1 MTKFFCKKS
10 AEKCKK
16 AFFEYPIEANGAEKT
31 SIMGA
36 KVIFFCL
43 CHRLC
48 VSLHTKNKHY
58 KQNTSIVK
66 KVLGLGN
73 ALTDMLLQVSEG
85 DLRELG
91 YPKGSMN
98 LISKQEAANIQQ
110 RFASV
115 RKRLVAGGSA
125 CNAISTIAS
134 LGGKAAF
141 IGKIG
146 NDEVGDFYRE
156 DMLKN
161 NVKPMLLTSQQEMS
175 GCSIVLITPDGER
188 TFATYLGA
196 AAEMQPEDIQKEAFI
211 GYDIFH
217 IEGYLVQN
225 HDLIAKAIRMAKESG
240 CTVSLDLAS
249 YNVVNENHL
258 FLKELIRQYVDI
270 VFANED
276 ESFAYTHLN
285 PEESAAKIAE
295 QCDIAVVKVGKRGSY
310 VQQGSQRHHIGAI
323 TTNCTDS
330 TGAGDLYAG
339 GFLHAL
345 SNGFD
350 LRKCGEI
357 GTIAAGRVV
366 EIIGTKLSEDT
377 WEEIRRICALY
388 RGFSSIR

>member
-1 MTKFFCKKS
+1 MRWQEMAQKKQPLWVQKSFFF
-10 AEKCKK
+10 AH
-16 AFFEYPIEANGAEKT
+16 
-31 SIMGA
+31 
-36 KVIFFCL
+36 VIDYAYL
-43 CHRLC
+43 CSR
-48 VSLHTKNKHY
+48 KNKHN
-58 KQNTSIVK
+58 KQHTDIVK

-73 ALTDMLLQVSEG
+73 ALTDMLLQVSED

-98 LISKQEAANIQQ
+98 LISKLEAAAIQQ

-115 RKRLVAGGSA
+115 RKRLVAGGSS

-161 NVKPMLLTSQQEMS
+161 NVKPMLLTSHQEMS

-196 AAEMQPEDIQKEAFI
+196 AAEMQSEDIQKEAFI

-240 CTVSLDLAS
+240 CMVSLDLAS

-285 PEESAAKIAE
+285 PKESASKSAE

-310 VQQGSQRHHIGAI
+310 VQQGSQCYHIGAI
-323 TTNCTDS
+323 TTSCTDS

>member
-1 MTKFFCKKS
+1 M
-10 AEKCKK
+10 
-16 AFFEYPIEANGAEKT
+16 
-31 SIMGA
+31 
-36 KVIFFCL
+36 
-43 CHRLC
+43 
-48 VSLHTKNKHY
+48 
-58 KQNTSIVK
+58 K

-73 ALTDMLLQVSEG
+73 ALTDILLQVSEE

-91 YPKGSMN
+91 LPKGSMN
-98 LISKQEAANIQQ
+98 LITMEQAEAIQTH
-110 RFASV
+110 FAMV
-115 RKRLVAGGSA
+115 RKRMVAGGSA
-125 CNAISTIAS
+125 SNTITTIAQ

-156 DMLKN
+156 DLIKN
-161 NVKPMLLTSQQEMS
+161 GVNPMLLTSNKMS

-196 AAEMQPEDIQKEAFI
+196 SADMHADDIRKEAFI

-217 IEGYLVQN
+217 LEGYLVQDN
-225 HDLIAKAIRMAKESG
+225 EMIEKAVRLAKESG
-240 CTVSLDLAS
+240 CMISLDLAS
-249 YNVVNENHL
+249 YNVINENHY
-258 FLKELIRQYVDI
+258 FLKELIRKYVDI

-285 PEESAAKIAE
+285 PEESVNAMA
-295 QCDIAVVKVGKRGSY
+295 QRCDIAVVKVGKRGSY
-310 VQQGSQRHHIGAI
+310 VQQGDKMYHIGAVS
-323 TTNCTDS
+323 TASVDS

-345 SNGFD
+345 SEGFD
-350 LRKCGEI
+350 IRRCAEI

-366 EIIGTKLSEDT
+366 EIVGTKLSEET

-388 RGFSSIR
+388 RGFMRKL

>member
-1 MTKFFCKKS
+1 M
-10 AEKCKK
+10 
-16 AFFEYPIEANGAEKT
+16 
-31 SIMGA
+31 
-36 KVIFFCL
+36 
-43 CHRLC
+43 
-48 VSLHTKNKHY
+48 
-58 KQNTSIVK
+58 K

-73 ALTDMLLQVSEG
+73 ALTDVLLQVSED
-85 DLRELG
+85 DLRELKL
-91 YPKGSMN
+91 PKGSMN
-98 LISKQEAANIQQ
+98 LISMEQAEQIQM

-115 RKRLVAGGSA
+115 RKRMVAGGSA
-125 CNAISTIAS
+125 ANAIATIAS

-156 DMLKN
+156 DLIKN
-161 NVKPMLLTSQQEMS
+161 GVKPLLLQSNKQMS

-196 AAEMQPEDIQKEAFI
+196 AMDLQPEDIRKEAFD

-225 HDLIAKAIRMAKESG
+225 NELIKKAIKMAKECG
-240 CTVSLDLAS
+240 CMVSLDLAS
-249 YNVVNENHL
+249 YNVVNENHAL
-258 FLKELIRQYVDI
+258 LKELIRQYVDI

-285 PEESAAKIAE
+285 PEESVAKIAE

-323 TTNCTDS
+323 TTSCTDS

-345 SNGFD
+345 SDGFD
-350 LRKCGEI
+350 IRRCGEI

-366 EIIGTKLSEDT
+366 EIIGTKLSEET
-377 WEEIRRICALY
+377 WDEIRRICALY
-388 RGFSSIR
+388 RGFMMKYEIKN

>member
-1 MTKFFCKKS
+1 MKK
-10 AEKCKK
+10 
-16 AFFEYPIEANGAEKT
+16 I
-31 SIMGA
+31 
-36 KVIFFCL
+36 
-43 CHRLC
+43 
-48 VSLHTKNKHY
+48 
-58 KQNTSIVK
+58 
-66 KVLGLGN
+66 LGLGN

-98 LISKQEAANIQQ
+98 LITKQEAAAIQQ
-110 RFASV
+110 RFTSV

-125 CNAISTIAS
+125 SNAISTVAS

-141 IGKIG
+141 IGKVG

-161 NVKPMLLTSQQEMS
+161 NVKPMLLTSNTAMS
-175 GCSIVLITPDGER
+175 GCSIVFITPDGER

-196 AAEMQPEDIQKEAFI
+196 AMELQPDDIQKEAFI

-225 HDLIAKAIRMAKESG
+225 HELIEKAIRLAKESG

-285 PEESAAKIAE
+285 PEEAAMKIAE
-295 QCDIAVVKVGKRGSY
+295 QCDIAIVKVGKRGSY

-323 TTNCTDS
+323 TTSCTDS

-366 EIIGTKLSEDT
+366 EIVGTKLSDET

-388 RGFSSIR
+388 RGFCSMHGN

>member
-1 MTKFFCKKS
+1 MC
-10 AEKCKK
+10 
-16 AFFEYPIEANGAEKT
+16 IRD
-31 SIMGA
+31 
-36 KVIFFCL
+36 
-43 CHRLC
+43 RL
-48 VSLHTKNKHY
+48 
-58 KQNTSIVK
+58 Q
-66 KVLGLGN
+66 
-73 ALTDMLLQVSEG
+73 
-85 DLRELG
+85 
-91 YPKGSMN
+91 
-98 LISKQEAANIQQ
+98 
-110 RFASV
+110 
-115 RKRLVAGGSA
+115 
-125 CNAISTIAS
+125 
-134 LGGKAAF
+134 
-141 IGKIG
+141 
-146 NDEVGDFYRE
+146 
-156 DMLKN
+156 
-161 NVKPMLLTSQQEMS
+161 
-175 GCSIVLITPDGER
+175 PD
-188 TFATYLGA
+188 
-196 AAEMQPEDIQKEAFI
+196 DIQKEAFI

-285 PEESAAKIAE
+285 PQESAAKIAE

-310 VQQGSQRHHIGAI
+310 VQQSSQQHHIGAI

-339 GFLHAL
+339 GFLYAL

-366 EIIGTKLSEDT
+366 EIIGTKLSEET

>member
-1 MTKFFCKKS
+1 M
-10 AEKCKK
+10 
-16 AFFEYPIEANGAEKT
+16 
-31 SIMGA
+31 
-36 KVIFFCL
+36 
-43 CHRLC
+43 
-48 VSLHTKNKHY
+48 
-58 KQNTSIVK
+58 K

-73 ALTDMLLQVSEG
+73 ALTDVLLQVSE
-85 DLRELG
+85 DELRELG
-91 YPKGSMN
+91 LPKGSMN
-98 LISKQEAANIQQ
+98 LINMEQAEEIQ
-110 RFASV
+110 RHFISV
-115 RKRLVAGGSA
+115 RTRMVAGGSA
-125 CNAISTIAS
+125 SNTITTITQ

-156 DMLKN
+156 DLIKN
-161 NVKPMLLTSQQEMS
+161 GVKPLLLQSEKMS

-196 AAEMQPEDIQKEAFI
+196 AADMHADDIPKEAFI

-217 IEGYLVQN
+217 IEGYMLQD
-225 HDLIAKAIRMAKESG
+225 HELIENAIRMAKEAG
-240 CTVSLDLAS
+240 CMISLDLAS

-258 FLKELIRQYVDI
+258 FLKGLIRQYVDI

-285 PEESAAKIAE
+285 AEESVNKIAQ

-310 VQQGSQRHHIGAI
+310 VQQGDKMHHIGAI
-323 TTNCTDS
+323 TTSCTDS

-345 SNGFD
+345 SDGFD
-350 LRKCGEI
+350 IRRCAEI

-366 EIIGTKLSEDT
+366 EIIGTKLSEET
-377 WEEIRRICALY
+377 WEEIRRICAMY
-388 RGFSSIR
+388 RGFMLKYTV

>member
-1 MTKFFCKKS
+1 M
-10 AEKCKK
+10 
-16 AFFEYPIEANGAEKT
+16 
-31 SIMGA
+31 
-36 KVIFFCL
+36 
-43 CHRLC
+43 
-48 VSLHTKNKHY
+48 
-58 KQNTSIVK
+58 K

-73 ALTDMLLQVSEG
+73 ALTDMLLQVSED

-98 LISKQEAANIQQ
+98 LISKQEAAAIQQ

-115 RKRLVAGGSA
+115 RKRLVAGGSS

-156 DMLKN
+156 DMIRN
-161 NVKPMLLTSQQEMS
+161 GVKPILLLSSKNAMS
-175 GCSIVLITPDGER
+175 GFSIVLVTPDGER

-196 AAEMQPEDIQKEAFI
+196 AAELCADDISKDAFN
-211 GYDIFH
+211 GHDIFH

-225 HDLIAKAIRMAKESG
+225 HELLEKSLRLAKEAG
-240 CTVSLDLAS
+240 CMVSLDLAS
-249 YNVVNENHL
+249 YNVINENHA
-258 FLKELIRQYVDI
+258 FLKKLVKQYVDI

-285 PEESAAKIAE
+285 PEESVQMIAE
-295 QCDIAVVKVGKRGSY
+295 QCDIAVVKVGKNGSY
-310 VQQGSQRHHIGAI
+310 VQQGSKRVHIGAI
-323 TTNCTDS
+323 TTSCTDS
-330 TGAGDLYAG
+330 TGAGDYFAG

-345 SNGFD
+345 ADGFD
-350 LRKCGEI
+350 IRRCAEI

-366 EIIGTKLSEDT
+366 EVIGTKLPDEQ

-388 RGFSSIR
+388 RGFMQKYDKD